1 MFYRYGNILHLT
13 DGSKAGSYGS
23 QTPMIQIWSG
33 GFEVSS
39 AIDSSP
45 GAIMC
50 INHTPPVKQWTL
62 VEVRQEESSEKYRFN
77 ISIGEHSFSMIN
89 QRAEEFFN
97 VQVFASSQSFRSQ
110 PGKIRGLRIESDLEG
125 ESLSMVPLALALTTS
140 TILFTLVVALF
151 IFKVWRRKR
160 FGHSQKKKT
169 QDKNP
174 LYGLYF
180 FPNGKVADVCV
191 LRKIL
196 FILAF
201 YSSPISQPENMTF
214 LQAVEN
220 QCEVVDRSSTY
231 GQLVKGWEGAEV
243 KDRNPDYGIV

>member
-13 DGSKAGSYGS
+13 DGSKAVSYGS

-50 INHTPPVKQWTL
+50 INHAPPVKQWTL
-62 VEVRQEESSEKYRFN
+62 VEVRQEKLLEKYRFN

-97 VQVFASSQSFRSQ
+97 VQVFASSHRFRSQ
-110 PGKIRGLRIESDLEG
+110 PGKIRGLRIESDLKG
-125 ESLSMVPLALALTTS
+125 ESFTMVPLALALTTS
-140 TILFTLVVALF
+140 TVLVTLVVALL

-160 FGHSQKKKT
+160 FGRSQKKET

-180 FPNGKVADVCV
+180 FPNGKVGDVCV
-191 LRKIL
+191 LVKVV

-201 YSSPISQPENMTF
+201 YSLPISKPKNMTF
-214 LQAVEN
+214 CRLWKISP
-220 QCEVVDRSSTY
+220 RLST
-231 GQLVKGWEGAEV
+231 GVRLT
-243 KDRNPDYGIV
+243 DNM

>member
-1 MFYRYGNILHLT
+1 MSYRYGNILHLT
-13 DGSKAGSYGS
+13 NGSKPGSYGS

-45 GAIMC
+45 GAKKC
-50 INHTPPVKQWTL
+50 IEHVPPAKQWTL
-62 VEVRQEESSEKYRFN
+62 VEVHQEKLLEKYRFN
-77 ISIGEHSFSMIN
+77 ISIGEHNFSMIN

-97 VQVFASSQSFRSQ
+97 VQVFASSHRFRSQ
-110 PGKIRGLRIESDLEG
+110 PGKIRGLRIESDLKG
-125 ESLSMVPLALALTTS
+125 ESLTMVPLALALTTS
-140 TILFTLVVALF
+140 TVLVTLVVALL

-160 FGHSQKKKT
+160 FGRSQKKET

-180 FPNGKVADVCV
+180 FPNGKVRDVCV
-191 LRKIL
+191 LVKFV

-220 QCEVVDRSSTY
+220 QSEVVDRSSTY
-231 GQLVKGWEGAEV
+231 GQHVKGWEGAEV